1 MHKECSGHKKTQ
13 NYVSE
18 LKFINMMCIL
28 DDVDSKWN
36 NGKSILKGMTVH
48 FSSVFHFQ
56 FTAADVLWGV

>member
-28 DDVDSKWN
+28 DDVDVSETMVK
-36 NGKSILKGMTVH
+36 
-48 FSSVFHFQ
+48 VF
-56 FTAADVLWGV
+56 

>member
-28 DDVDSKWN
+28 DDVDSE
-36 NGKSILKGMTVH
+36 
-48 FSSVFHFQ
+48 
-56 FTAADVLWGV
+56 